1 MSENLVLSPQEDR
14 VINKKVD
21 RRGRERV
28 YKILER
34 NQFTIPFVDVERARW
49 FTESM
54 KQTEGELL
62 TLRWAK
68 ALKNVAEKITV
79 WITPDQLLAG
89 RVGKLGR
96 YGILYPEID
105 GDFYREVIGNL
116 HNRDKSPF
124 KISPEDLNIVMEE
137 IAPYWE
143 GKTFHEHLNK
153 VLPAADELVF
163 DFTNLEYISS
173 AGLRVLLS
181 AHKTMMPK
189 GGMKVTHVNEIVQEV
204 FAVTG
209 FCDILNIE

>member
-1 MSENLVLSPQEDR
+1 MSDNLVLSPQEER
-14 VINKKVD
+14 VINKTVD

-116 HNRDKSPF
+116 HNRDKSPR
-124 KISPEDLNIVMEE
+124 ISKSLWKKSP
-137 IAPYWE
+137 P
-143 GKTFHEHLNK
+143 
-153 VLPAADELVF
+153 
-163 DFTNLEYISS
+163 
-173 AGLRVLLS
+173 
-181 AHKTMMPK
+181 
-189 GGMKVTHVNEIVQEV
+189 
-204 FAVTG
+204 TG
-209 FCDILNIE
+209 RARPSTSI

>member
-1 MSENLVLSPQEDR
+1 MSDNLVLSPQEER
-14 VINKKVD
+14 VINKTVD

-124 KISPEDLNIVMEE
+124 KISPEDLKIVMEE

-153 VLPAADELVF
+153 VLPA
-163 DFTNLEYISS
+163 SS
-173 AGLRVLLS
+173 RTLTS
-181 AHKTMMPK
+181 A
-189 GGMKVTHVNEIVQEV
+189 
-204 FAVTG
+204 A
-209 FCDILNIE
+209 